1 MDGPARAR
9 ATLCPAWPRPE
20 GHLGP
25 LAPARALLASLKIPI
40 ENLDIHKIKAEEN
53 RNCFLENI
61 KLNDMIIL
69 MYFHKKLQ
77 SMFFKAVV
85 NIDKTM
91 SSQKN

>member
-1 MDGPARAR
+1 MNFLNIKKMEDKSTKELVLEPDVIKN
-9 ATLCPAWPRPE
+9 L
-20 GHLGP
+20 
-25 LAPARALLASLKIPI
+25 I

-77 SMFFKAVV
+77 SMFF
-85 NIDKTM
+85 NIY
-91 SSQKN
+91 